1 MLMLKLQYFG
11 HLMGRADS
19 LEKTLMLGKIEGR
32 RRKGRWRMRQLD
44 GITDSID
51 KNLSKLW
58 EAAQDSAAVHGAAKS
73 QHDSETG
80 PQYHIS

>member
-1 MLMLKLQYFG
+1 MLQYFG
-11 HLMGRADS
+11 HLMERADS

-32 RRKGRWRMRQLD
+32 RRKGRWRMRRLD

-58 EAAQDSAAVHGAAKS
+58 EAAQDSAVVHGAAKS
-73 QHDSETG
+73 QHDSATG
-80 PQYHIS
+80 PQYHVS